1 MVKHCSSL
9 QRKNYDAMRQ
19 QIVDYF
25 CPKYSV
31 PVVEASL
38 SRIRMK
44 AYEGSAVR
52 SFAREEVGFKCK
64 CGHTEAWEY
73 PTHSTCKKCA
83 LVQDKI
89 HQGKAY
95 RDIRERADL
104 NGVGMEHDTMM
115 SQGYNVSTVPKQ
127 NADPRKRAPDAV
139 LNRLARTKVRTNKVA
154 WESTK
159 DKHILRAKR
168 EFEEMSARLHF
179 NSTPNAALQLFAR
192 FLSTVGKL
200 DDENVVHAAC
210 MFHTLKKPTGK
221 TWTKKFRKGV
231 YNTSKKKRLKMMV
244 YK

>member
-1 MVKHCSSL
+1 MVKHCSSF

-25 CPKYSV
+25 CPEHSIS
-31 PVVEASL
+31 VVEASL
-38 SRIRMK
+38 FRIRMK
-44 AYEGSAVR
+44 ASDGSVTR
-52 SFAREEVGFKCK
+52 SFAREEAGFKCK

-73 PTHSTCKKCA
+73 PTHSSCKKCA

-115 SQGYNVSTVPKQ
+115 SQGYNMSTVPKQ
-127 NADPRKRAPDAV
+127 NANPSKRAPDAV
-139 LNRLARTKVRTNKVA
+139 LKRLARIKVRTNKKA
-154 WESTK
+154 WETTK
-159 DKHILRAKR
+159 DNHILEAKR
-168 EFEEMSARLHF
+168 EFEEMSIRLHF
-179 NSTPNAALQLFAR
+179 NSTPKGALQLFAR

-200 DDENVVHAAC
+200 NDKNVVHAAC

-221 TWTKKFRKGV
+221 TWTKRFTKGA